1 MLACPARKPRCAG
14 GSVDTRRL
22 RGADGGLTSQCQR
35 GWVGTRI
42 LGGACSAAT
51 DPGPRHRGD
60 THFPR
65 PRTQRAPG
73 AGEVAASSI
82 KWKSAARE
90 GSTSASVFR
99 VALLPLPAKH
109 VSGGVQDRTGSVTST
124 LLAIT
129 PLLRGCTCQ
138 QHKERERQN
147 SGECRIMCP
156 RCLGHHWPAVESS
169 SSREPLQ

>member
-1 MLACPARKPRCAG
+1 M
-14 GSVDTRRL
+14 DTRRL

-35 GWVGTRI
+35 GWVGTRILGGAPHHTTPHHTTRI

-90 GSTSASVFR
+90 GSTSASVF
-99 VALLPLPAKH
+99 
-109 VSGGVQDRTGSVTST
+109 
-124 LLAIT
+124 
-129 PLLRGCTCQ
+129 
-138 QHKERERQN
+138 
-147 SGECRIMCP
+147 
-156 RCLGHHWPAVESS
+156 
-169 SSREPLQ
+169 